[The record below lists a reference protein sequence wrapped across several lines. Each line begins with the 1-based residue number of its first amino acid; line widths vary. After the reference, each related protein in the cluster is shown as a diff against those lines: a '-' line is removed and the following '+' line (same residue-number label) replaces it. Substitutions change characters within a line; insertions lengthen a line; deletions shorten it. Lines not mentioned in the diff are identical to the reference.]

1 MRHNVHWGLGYYSP
15 YIMII
20 TIVII
25 FVITYFALKHKAQP
39 NRYFI
44 KVLDT
49 LKEKYA
55 EGIITYD
62 EYTKRKNIIE
72 EYEYLNAYS
81 LILLERYARCEIDI
95 LELFT
100 VKKIIENDSIDNL
113 IREKLAKGVL
123 SYNDY
128 EKHNNQ

>member
-20 TIVII
+20 IVVII
-25 FVITYFALKHKAQP
+25 FVITYLALKHKAPP

-44 KVLDT
+44 KILDT

-55 EGIITYD
+55 EGVITYD
-62 EYTKRKNIIE
+62 EYIRRKNIIE
-72 EYEYLNAYS
+72 EYDYLNPYS
-81 LILLERYARCEIDI
+81 LILLERYARCEIDSS
-95 LELFT
+95 ELLT
-100 VKKIIENDSIDNL
+100 IKRIIEKDNIDDL
-113 IREKLAKGVL
+113 IRENLAKGVL

-128 EKHNNQ
+128 EK

>member
-20 TIVII
+20 SIAII
-25 FVITYFALKHKAQP
+25 FVITYLAFKNKAQP

-62 EYTKRKNIIE
+62 EYIKRKNIIE
-72 EYEYLNAYS
+72 EYEYLNPYS

-95 LELFT
+95 LELFS

-123 SYNDY
+123 SHNDY
-128 EKHNNQ
+128 EKYKNQ